1 MANAVSQSLISY
13 EFEPGKRSIFAEIY
27 FPKKVAYQGAI
38 FRALEKG
45 LNEESTRKKLEE
57 YAQLLLETE
66 LSVYPHWFDPNR
78 YTSTELR
85 KERPTIEEAKQ
96 RMAMYKSP
104 FHGWSMY
111 EVDGVFL
118 SKRKKY
124 GQRQIDEERTQI
136 IRLIFVFN
144 NRAEK
149 QATKKGHLD
158 VYRAI
163 LYWVMSI
170 YGHTDYD
177 AYWSEGEMERFLSR
191 HGEWND
197 EKRRYARHNYKRLAG
212 AITKWVD
219 DCGLFIFGF
228 LLREIWTRMVELV
241 KDVEGRKLEDEIWV
255 SSIFHF
261 NINIMKPRKE
271 SLRRAIL
278 SAAQTKESGL

>member
-1 MANAVSQSLISY
+1 VTNNATPVISY

-38 FRALEKG
+38 FEALSNG
-45 LNEESTRKKLEE
+45 LDEERVRIRLVKL
-57 YAQLLLETE
+57 ARLLLETE
-66 LSVYPHWFDPNR
+66 LSVYPHWFDPDR
-78 YTSTELR
+78 YTTEELNTA
-85 KERPTIEEAKQ
+85 RPTLEQAEA
-96 RMAMYKSP
+96 RMKMYASP

-118 SKRKKY
+118 AKQVENGR
-124 GQRQIDEERTQI
+124 QRIDEERTQV

-144 NRAEK
+144 HDEEK
-149 QATKKGHLD
+149 AAIAAGHLD

-177 AYWSEGEMERFLSR
+177 AYWSAGEMGRFLDR
-191 HGEWND
+191 HREWKSD
-197 EKRRYARHNYKRLAG
+197 KRRYAEEHYKRLAG
-212 AITKWVD
+212 SITKWID

-228 LLREIWTRMVELV
+228 LVRELWKHVVEV
-241 KDVEGRKLEDEIWV
+241 AEAEEDRKLEDEIWV

-261 NINIMKPRKE
+261 NINIMKPHTE
-271 SLRRAIL
+271 SLERAIMD
-278 SAAQTKESGL
+278 AAQAKEQSHE